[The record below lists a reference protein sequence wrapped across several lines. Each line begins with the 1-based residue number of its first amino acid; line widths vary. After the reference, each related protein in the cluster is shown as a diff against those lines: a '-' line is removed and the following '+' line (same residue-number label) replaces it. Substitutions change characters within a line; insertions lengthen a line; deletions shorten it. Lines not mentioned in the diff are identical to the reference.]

1 MTEDHKRLLA
11 VFDVRVRDLME
22 LCDRQK
28 QKINELEDFL
38 VQKEGEL
45 QQAMKTI
52 EELNAKCD
60 NMLTARVVSVNEG
73 EMKSARMR
81 LSKLV
86 REVDK
91 CTIKRIEA
99 MDDKFLIHVEIAGKS
114 YGIRINRSEE
124 QVAREAV
131 RQIRMKMDQYRKKYS
146 EVDVKD
152 LLAMVTFQL
161 SVENLM
167 LEDKNDTSPFTEKIQ
182 ELTDKLESYLKDK

>member
-45 QQAMKTI
+45 LQAMKTI

-60 NMLTARVVSVNEG
+60 NMLTARVVSVNE
-73 EMKSARMR
+73 SARMR

-91 CTIKRIEA
+91 C
-99 MDDKFLIHVEIAGKS
+99 IA
-114 YGIRINRSEE
+114 
-124 QVAREAV
+124 
-131 RQIRMKMDQYRKKYS
+131 
-146 EVDVKD
+146 
-152 LLAMVTFQL
+152 LLN
-161 SVENLM
+161 E
-167 LEDKNDTSPFTEKIQ
+167 
-182 ELTDKLESYLKDK
+182 

>member
-60 NMLTARVVSVNEG
+60 NMLTARIVSTNEE
-73 EMKSARMR
+73 EMKNARMR

-91 CTIKRIEA
+91 C
-99 MDDKFLIHVEIAGKS
+99 IA
-114 YGIRINRSEE
+114 
-124 QVAREAV
+124 
-131 RQIRMKMDQYRKKYS
+131 
-146 EVDVKD
+146 
-152 LLAMVTFQL
+152 LLN
-161 SVENLM
+161 E
-167 LEDKNDTSPFTEKIQ
+167 
-182 ELTDKLESYLKDK
+182 

>member
-60 NMLTARVVSVNEG
+60 NMLTARVVFVNEG

-91 CTIKRIEA
+91 C
-99 MDDKFLIHVEIAGKS
+99 IA
-114 YGIRINRSEE
+114 
-124 QVAREAV
+124 
-131 RQIRMKMDQYRKKYS
+131 
-146 EVDVKD
+146 
-152 LLAMVTFQL
+152 LLN
-161 SVENLM
+161 E
-167 LEDKNDTSPFTEKIQ
+167 
-182 ELTDKLESYLKDK
+182 

>member
-22 LCDRQK
+22 FCDRQK
-28 QKINELEDFL
+28 QKINELESSL
-38 VQKEGEL
+38 AQ
-45 QQAMKTI
+45 KTI

-91 CTIKRIEA
+91 C
-99 MDDKFLIHVEIAGKS
+99 IA
-114 YGIRINRSEE
+114 
-124 QVAREAV
+124 
-131 RQIRMKMDQYRKKYS
+131 
-146 EVDVKD
+146 
-152 LLAMVTFQL
+152 LLN
-161 SVENLM
+161 E
-167 LEDKNDTSPFTEKIQ
+167 
-182 ELTDKLESYLKDK
+182 